1 MASVM
6 PRIPQWRIDPDRV
19 WLKCEDM
26 RDLNKDEAMVQF
38 VANGERYLS
47 FVPQWFLDKPRLMLQ
62 ALVIADVEGGLLVDI
77 PVETLTSGPRIFV
90 PTGEKEAV
98 LDFAGWGSRNG
109 S

>member
-1 MASVM
+1 MTT
-6 PRIPQWRIDPDRV
+6 PRIPQWRMDPQQV

-26 RDLNKDEAMVQF
+26 TELNEGEAVVHFM
-38 VANGERYLS
+38 ANEEQYVS
-47 FVPQWFLDKPRLMLQ
+47 FVPKRFLDRSGYRLQ

-90 PTGEKEAV
+90 PAQEKESV
-98 LDFAGWGSRNG
+98 LDFAGWGARNG